1 MRLACVLV
9 PGFPLQALRRSDPGL
24 AEAPLAVACGPSPR
38 DVVVAVSAEAGA
50 LGVRPGM
57 TSAQARQASSAVLVR
72 VAPQEVT
79 AAAAEA
85 LADVAASFSPRVR
98 RHRPGEV
105 LADVGGLVPRF
116 GGEGRIAHE
125 LLRGCRRVGLEGC
138 VGIASSTGVAR
149 TAARTVALR
158 ALDGVPAAGAAA
170 PWAVVPEGGERG
182 FLAPLPVALLG
193 AASELTVRLMGWGIH
208 RAGEMAAL
216 PREEV
221 ALRLGRE
228 GVALHR
234 LACGEADGAFIPD
247 PVCEVLREGVLL
259 EDPVVA
265 LEAFL
270 FVLRGI
276 LTRLVQR
283 LELRGE
289 GFAEVL
295 LDLSLEG
302 GEHHEARVRLVAPT
316 REVPAVLALARLELE
331 VGPPGA
337 PVEGVAA
344 LVTPGRVRLVQ
355 GSLFGAR
362 TPAPAKLAM
371 TLARL
376 AALVEP
382 GRVGAPAVPDTHR
395 PGGWTMVAFAPAPVE
410 GGEGAA
416 ESHPPVLRT
425 FRPPRR
431 ADVVVAGGRPVSVL
445 VDGRGGTVV
454 GWAGPYRFVGE
465 WWSEEPWARDDFD
478 VATAD
483 GTLLRV
489 CFDRLE
495 HRWYAEGVYD

>member
-9 PGFPLQALRRSDPGL
+9 PDFPLQALRRSAPDL

-38 DVVVAVSAEAGA
+38 DVVVAVSAEAA
-50 LGVRPGM
+50 AFGVRPGM
-57 TSAQARQASSAVLVR
+57 TSAQARQAFSGVLVR

-85 LADVAASFSPRVR
+85 LADVAGSFSPRIR
-98 RHRPGEV
+98 RRRPGEV
-105 LADVGGLVPRF
+105 LVDVGGLVPRF
-116 GGEGRIAHE
+116 GSEARVAHE

-138 VGIASSTGVAR
+138 VGVASGTGVAR
-149 TAARTVALR
+149 TAARTVAMR
-158 ALDGVPAAGAAA
+158 TADGFPAAGS
-170 PWAVVPEGGERG
+170 WAVVPDGGERT
-182 FLAPLPVALLG
+182 FLAALPVALLD
-193 AASELTVRLMGWGIH
+193 AAPELTVRLMSWGIH
-208 RAGEMAAL
+208 RAAEVAAL
-216 PREEV
+216 PREDV

-234 LACGEADGAFIPD
+234 LACGEADGGFIPD

-276 LTRLVQR
+276 LARLARR
-283 LELRGE
+283 LELRSE

-302 GEHHEARVRLVAPT
+302 GEHHEVRVRLVAPT

-331 VGPPGA
+331 AGPPGA
-337 PVEGVAA
+337 PVEGVVA

-362 TPAPAKLAM
+362 MPAPAKLAM

-382 GRVGAPAVPDTHR
+382 GRVGAPAVPDTHH
-395 PGGWTMVAFAPAPVE
+395 PGSWTMGAFAPVPVE
-410 GGEGAA
+410 GGEGVAG
-416 ESHPPVLRT
+416 SRPPVLRT
-425 FRPPRR
+425 FRPPRL
-431 ADVVVAGGRPVSVL
+431 ADVVMSGGRPVSVL
-445 VDGRGGTVV
+445 VDGLGGSVV

-465 WWSEEPWARDDFD
+465 WWSEQPWARDDFD